1 VKHTPGTL
9 ALLIFLTGTAAQDFK
24 FSSTSD
30 FVLLDVSVK
39 NSKGGYATDLSKDSF
54 RIYEGGKLQTITHFS
69 REDVP
74 VTVGLVVDTSGSM
87 GPKYSQVV
95 TAAMVFIHE
104 SNPSDEIFIVN
115 FNDNVTEGL
124 PPSLPFS
131 DNINQLR
138 AALSMAKPE
147 GRTALYD
154 AVAVA
159 LGHLE
164 KGTRDKKTLVLIS
177 DGGDNHSSHTLDDI
191 KRMVEKSRA
200 TIYTI
205 GLFDENDED
214 KNTRVLQQ
222 LSGISGGETYLPQET
237 SEVAEVCRQV
247 AKDMRARYTIGYVP
261 ASSKR
266 SSPPDS
272 AVGTED
278 RTSVRKIKVTASQPD
293 GQKLIVHTRS
303 SYLIP

>member
-1 VKHTPGTL
+1 VKNIILG
-9 ALLIFLTGTAAQDFK
+9 LLIFATGAATQDVK
-24 FSSTSD
+24 FSSVSNL
-30 FVLLDVSVK
+30 VLLDVSVK
-39 NSKGGYATDLSKDSF
+39 NSKGGFAPGLSKDNF
-54 RIYEGGKLQTITHFS
+54 RVYEDGKLQTITHFS

-87 GPKYSQVV
+87 RPKYDQVV
-95 TAAMVFIHE
+95 AAAMTFIHE

-124 PPSLPFS
+124 PPDRPFS
-131 DNINQLR
+131 DNVEQLH

-159 LGHLE
+159 LQHLE

-205 GLFDENDED
+205 GLFDEDD
-214 KNTRVLQQ
+214 QDRNTRVLQQ
-222 LSGISGGETYLPQET
+222 LSGLSGGETYLPQEAAQV
-237 SEVAEVCRQV
+237 SEICRRV

-261 ASSKR
+261 GPS
-266 SSPPDS
+266 
-272 AVGTED
+272 D
-278 RTSVRKIKVTASQPD
+278 RTGLHKIKIVASQPD
-293 GQKLIVHTRS
+293 GQKLVVHARTG
-303 SYLIP
+303 YLIP

>member
-1 VKHTPGTL
+1 VKNIIL
-9 ALLIFLTGTAAQDFK
+9 ALLILAPAAESGGELRLDGAATQDVK
-24 FSSTSD
+24 FSSVSNL
-30 FVLLDVSVK
+30 VLLDVSVK
-39 NSKGGYATDLSKDSF
+39 NSKGGYAPGLSKENF
-54 RIYEGGKLQTITHFS
+54 RVFEGGQLQTITHFS

-87 GPKYSQVV
+87 GPKYSEVV
-95 TAAMVFIHE
+95 TAATAFIHE

-124 PPSLPFS
+124 PPELPFS
-131 DNINQLR
+131 DNLDQLR
-138 AALSMAKPE
+138 AALSIAKPE

-154 AVAVA
+154 AVAEA
-159 LGHLE
+159 LEHLE

-205 GLFDENDED
+205 GLFDEDDQD

-222 LSGISGGETYLPQET
+222 LSGMSGGETYLPQET
-237 SEVAEVCRQV
+237 SEVTEICRRV

-261 ASSKR
+261 ALM
-266 SSPPDS
+266 
-272 AVGTED
+272 D
-278 RTSVRKIKVTASQPD
+278 RAGLHKIKIAASQPD
-293 GQKLIVHTRS
+293 GQRLVVHART